1 MQRLAEDVP
10 AARLF
15 SFTGLGD
22 GGGALIESKRLRGN
36 CAALVRHELF
46 RSGFV
51 AFVCAPRPGP
61 EICTGEGERG
71 GPASSKPSSFKR
83 KEGKCFECHMR
94 PCVPRGN
101 ELLAPSWVDG
111 STSGGENQAPVCPYP
126 SKVERREVLR
136 IVTFGDR

>member
-51 AFVCAPRPGP
+51 AFGCAPRPGP
-61 EICTGEGERG
+61 EICTGEGEREGDQLAASPRVLNEKRENVLNATCVHVYLGATNYWLHPGWMDRHPEERIRRQCVRIRPKSNG
-71 GPASSKPSSFKR
+71 GKF
-83 KEGKCFECHMR
+83 F
-94 PCVPRGN
+94 
-101 ELLAPSWVDG
+101 
-111 STSGGENQAPVCPYP
+111 
-126 SKVERREVLR
+126 VL
-136 IVTFGDR
+136 